1 MSPEKVAVLL
11 VTALI
16 AILLSVALVGSEA
29 AEAGQKPTAGAVPGK
44 TAPPAP
50 IREPVDPVAR
60 VTAEDIRRGRARQ
73 QPASRPTDDPAN
85 PAQPETVQY
94 KVKPGDSLERIARR
108 ELGNAAYVWKI
119 TALNPN
125 VDPKKLHKDDVLI
138 LPVVKKAAATA
149 DGVVADA
156 PKTTP
161 KGRKT
166 PRTQ

>member
-29 AEAGQKPTAGAVPGK
+29 AEAGQKPAPSGVPGK
-44 TAPPAP
+44 ATPAAPV
-50 IREPVDPVAR
+50 REPVDPVSR

-73 QPASRPTDDPAN
+73 QPASRPVDDPAT

-94 KVKPGDSLERIARR
+94 KVKPGDSFERIARR
-108 ELGNAAYVWKI
+108 ELGNGAYVWKI

-125 VDPKKLHKDDVLI
+125 VDPKKLHKDDILI
-138 LPVVKKAAATA
+138 LPVLKKAAATA
-149 DGVVADA
+149 DGGVADVVKPA
-156 PKTTP
+156 T